1 MWYSKRLEER
11 YLPKEP
17 DDGDPDYITVESSF
31 DDVECFN
38 KSLLFFGISPI
49 KLDQYGEKR
58 ERYGKRKLASI
69 KERLCSSFSTFLS
82 DEIDFSDSCKNWE
95 NYLELISSIK
105 QKLQVCNQGEKIQ
118 LLTLTP
124 PYWSKRK
131 AAK

>member
-69 KERLCSSFSTFLS
+69 KEKFFSLFLAREV
-82 DEIDFSDSCKNWE
+82 DLNDSCKNGE
-95 NYLELISSIK
+95 GSFEL
-105 QKLQVCNQGEKIQ
+105 
-118 LLTLTP
+118 
-124 PYWSKRK
+124 
-131 AAK
+131 